1 VSQTAHMLALFGV
14 FLGVGVRLG
23 VAPAILAFELLF
35 ATNYFSTLTPQGSS
49 ANVLFAGSGYLTQGE
64 MYRLGAICTGV
75 SLLVYVAIGVPW
87 LLLVAS

>member
-1 VSQTAHMLALFGV
+1 
-14 FLGVGVRLG
+14 
-23 VAPAILAFELLF
+23 
-35 ATNYFSTLTPQGSS
+35 
-49 ANVLFAGSGYLTQGE
+49 